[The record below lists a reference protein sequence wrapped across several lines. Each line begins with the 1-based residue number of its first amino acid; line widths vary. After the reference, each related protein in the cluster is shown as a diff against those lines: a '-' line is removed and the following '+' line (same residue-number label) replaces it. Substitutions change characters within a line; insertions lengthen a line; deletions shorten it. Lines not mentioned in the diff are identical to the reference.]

1 MDPKD
6 VILNFYAD
14 WNRKD
19 AEALLSYFTD
29 DSEITEPGGVDLHG
43 LQGAETYYRTYQ
55 DAYPDNELTIH
66 NILAEGDCVA
76 LEATFDG
83 TQTGTFTFP
92 DGEQVPPTGRHVNV
106 PYATFFIVSDGKI
119 VTLHLYY
126 DQMEA
131 RSQLGLTPEA
141 AASAIEGC

>member
-19 AEALLSYFTD
+19 GQALLSYFTD
-29 DSEITEPGGVDLHG
+29 DSEIIEPGGVDLHG
-43 LQGAETYYRTYQ
+43 QEGAETYYLSYQ
-55 DAYPDNELTIH
+55 DAFPDNELTIQ
-66 NILAEGDCVA
+66 NILAEGDNVA
-76 LEATFDG
+76 LEATFSG
-83 TQTGTFTFP
+83 TQTGTYTFP
-92 DGEQVPPTGRHVNV
+92 DGEQVPPTGRQVTI
-106 PYATFFIVSDGKI
+106 PYATFFIISDGKI

-131 RSQLGLTPEA
+131 RSQLGLTPES